1 MFSIEL
7 PLQKPNETEV
17 ECAMQRAAAEIVCDA
32 CEQVKESVKTDK
44 DVRAEILKEWER
56 MSDELL
62 GLSE

>member
-1 MFSIEL
+1 ML
-7 PLQKPNETEV
+7 DK
-17 ECAMQRAAAEIVCDA
+17 
-32 CEQVKESVKTDK
+32 VKESVKTDK